1 MFMNCRS
8 LLVVMMLVFS
18 IPSSSLL
25 ADNIPAT
32 NIKLPSIFGDR
43 MVLQQG
49 CAVPVWGTA
58 DAGGTV
64 MVSILDQKKPALV
77 DADGKWMAQL
87 DSLSAGGPYELTIA
101 GEDTIVFHDVLVGEV
116 WLGSGQSNMEM
127 PLAGWGNVMDY
138 VKEIAAANFPNIRL
152 FTVPRTIAY
161 QPQSDVKTNG
171 WQTCSPQTVPEF
183 SSTAYFFGRKL
194 HQDLNVP
201 VGIIHS
207 SWGGT
212 VVEAWTS
219 AEALKTTPYFAEQL
233 SRMESVG
240 TASAIEQAR
249 HTFVEARQAWFN
261 SIHAADRGYAASPKW
276 FVEDLDL
283 SDWKSMALPALWENA
298 GLPALDGTVWFRKDL
313 MIPQSWAGKDLQ
325 LYAGKID
332 DVDTTYFNGEKIGSR
347 NIWNEVRKYTVPGRL
362 VRAGKNS
369 ITVRV
374 FDWIGGGGIWD
385 NPADLK
391 LVSAGIDSIS
401 LAADWLYRVG
411 MDLNEV
417 GLQPRNPDDPNYP
430 TVLFN
435 AMINPLIPFAIKGAI
450 WYQGESNAGRAYQY
464 RMLFPMMIDD
474 WRNRWQQ
481 GAIPFLFVQLASWQD
496 VLAEPNE
503 SDWAELREA
512 QTMTLLT
519 RPNTGMAVA
528 IDIGDAKDIHPKNK
542 QEVGR
547 RLALNALK
555 IAYEKNVA
563 FSGPIYKSMKVEDNR
578 VRLKFTHTDGGL
590 VAKDSPKLKGFA
602 IAGADHIFRW
612 AETKID
618 GNEILVWHKEI
629 KNPVAVRY
637 AWASNPV
644 CNLFNGLGLPAS
656 PFRTDDWTGVTAGKR

>member
-1 MFMNCRS
+1 MDRRT
-8 LLVVMMLVFS
+8 LVVVMLLVFS
-18 IPSSSLL
+18 LISSLL
-25 ADNIPAT
+25 FADNTPAT

-43 MVLQQG
+43 MVLQQD
-49 CAVPVWGTA
+49 CAVPVWGAA
-58 DAGGTV
+58 DPGGTV
-64 MVSILDQKKPALV
+64 KVSILTQKKAALA
-77 DADGKWMAQL
+77 DSDGKWMTQL
-87 DSLSAGGPYELTIA
+87 DMLAAGGPYELTIA
-101 GEDTIVFHDVLVGEV
+101 GQDTIVFHDVLVGEV
-116 WLGSGQSNMEM
+116 WLASGQSNMEM
-127 PLAGWGNVMDY
+127 PLAGWGKVMDFE
-138 VKEIAAANFPNIRL
+138 KEIAASNFPNIRL

-161 QPQSDVKTNG
+161 QQQSDVNTKG
-171 WQTCSPQTVPEF
+171 WQACSPQTIPEF

-219 AEALKTTPYFAEQL
+219 AGALKTTPDFGEQM
-233 SRMESVG
+233 SRMETQEATGV
-240 TASAIEQAR
+240 TE
-249 HTFVEARQAWFN
+249 EARRTYDENLRAWYE
-261 SIHAADRGYAASPKW
+261 SIHSSDRGYAENPKW
-276 FVEDLDL
+276 FSEDLDL
-283 SDWKSMALPALWENA
+283 HEWKTMALPQLWENA
-298 GLPALDGTVWFRKDL
+298 GLPALDGVAWFRKDITL
-313 MIPQSWAGKDLQ
+313 PEAWVGKDLK

-332 DVDTTYFNGEKIGSR
+332 DIDSTYFNGEKIGGYHV
-347 NIWNEVRKYTVPGRL
+347 WNEVRVYNVPARL
-362 VRAGKNS
+362 VNAGKNN
-369 ITVRV
+369 IAIRV
-374 FDWIGGGGIWD
+374 MDPQGGGGIWD

-391 LVSAGIDSIS
+391 LVIAGRDSIS
-401 LAADWLYRVG
+401 LAGDWSCRVAL
-411 MDLNEV
+411 DFKDISPKPV
-417 GLQPRNPDDPNYP
+417 DPDDPNQP

-435 AMINPLIPFAIKGAI
+435 AMINPLIPYALKGAI

-464 RMLFPMMIDD
+464 RTLFPLMIDD

-481 GAIPFLFVQLASWQD
+481 GAFPFLFVQLASWQD
-496 VLAEPNE
+496 ALAEPNE

-555 IAYEKNVA
+555 IAYEKNVVH
-563 FSGPIYKSMKVEDNR
+563 SGPTYKSMKIEGNR
-578 VRLKFTHTDGGL
+578 VRIKFTNTDGGL
-590 VAKDSPKLKGFA
+590 VAKDSPTLKGFA
-602 IAGADHIFRW
+602 IAGDDHVFRW
-612 AETKID
+612 ADAKID
-618 GNEILVWHKEI
+618 GNEILVWHKGT

-644 CNLFNGLGLPAS
+644 CNLFNGAGLPAS